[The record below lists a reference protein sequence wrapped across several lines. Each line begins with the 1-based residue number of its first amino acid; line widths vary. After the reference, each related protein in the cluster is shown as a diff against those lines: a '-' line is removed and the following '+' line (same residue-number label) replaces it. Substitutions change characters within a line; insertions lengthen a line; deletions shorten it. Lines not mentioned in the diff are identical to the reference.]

1 MDLCTYHSHCTFC
14 DGKAPAEEF
23 VKAAISAGFHSYG
36 ISSHSPLPF
45 ETRWSLSKANLEA
58 YLQEIERLK
67 KLYAGQIEL
76 YVGLEI
82 DYLNDD
88 WGPSSDYFQQMPL
101 DYRIGSVHLVTNGE
115 TGEMMDMDGN
125 FDDFRENFRKVYRDD
140 LKHLVRDYFRSSAR
154 MVELGGFDLVA
165 HPDKISMNGSL
176 VDSSLIEQE
185 WYNGLLREYF
195 QLIAEKGMM
204 MEVNTKAYTKKG
216 LMFPNVKYFKWLKE
230 LNIPVMVNSDAH
242 LPQLVNDNRD
252 LAFRWLREAG
262 IKSTMRLHRGVWE
275 EVPLSGK

>member
-23 VKAAISAGFHSYG
+23 VRAAIDAGFHSYG

-45 ETRWSLSKANLEA
+45 ETRWSLSKVNLEA
-58 YLQEIERLK
+58 YLQEIGRLK

-125 FDDFRENFRKVYRDD
+125 FDDFRENFRKVYHDD
-140 LKHLVRDYFRSSAR
+140 LKHLVRDYFHASAR
-154 MVELGGFDLVA
+154 MVELGGFDFVA

-185 WYNGLLREYF
+185 WYNELLRAYF
-195 QLIAEKGMM
+195 QLIAGKGMM
-204 MEVNTKAYTKKG
+204 VEVNTKAYTKKG
-216 LMFPNVKYFKWLKE
+216 MMFPNVKYFKWLKE

-242 LPQLVNDNRD
+242 LPQLVNDNRE
-252 LAFRWLREAG
+252 LAFRLLREAG
-262 IKSTMRLHRGVWE
+262 IKSSMRLHRSVWE
-275 EVPLSGK
+275 EVPLLG